1 MFTAQLI
8 CQGACRQVDIVRT
21 FGVSKQSVIRSI
33 NKYRAGGVKAFY
45 TPRATRGATVMTPEV
60 TAQAQQLLGA
70 GWSRREVAEHLGLK
84 LDTLRKAFQQG
95 RLTEP
100 GPLEPG
106 ATAPDKA
113 AALQPPIATDR
124 STRAVEDAAAEMG
137 TACTRPDQR
146 VLAAF
151 GLLDGAPTHFEPCR
165 DVSFGGVLCALPA
178 LAENGLFR
186 HIHDC
191 LVQLRGYYSTLHVIV
206 LLAHM
211 ALCRIKAV
219 EQLQYQPPGELGKL
233 LGLDRVPEVRCLR
246 RKLAALSLDD
256 GPKKWAG
263 LLSRDWLEAAPEL
276 AGTLYVDGHVRL
288 YHGSQTALPKRYVSR
303 QRLCLRG
310 TTDYWVNDALGQPFF
325 AVERPID
332 HGLLEALRSDIV
344 PRLLKDVPGQ
354 PTVEELKADRY
365 RARFVILFD
374 REGYS
379 PEFFKEMWQTHR
391 IACITYHKYP
401 KNDWPAAEF
410 AEIETTLPGGER
422 VWLQLAERGTWIGDK
437 KSGLWVREVRKLTPS
452 GHQVSLISTAYGEL
466 ALQDAAQ
473 LFSRWSQE
481 NFLRYMMQH
490 YAIDLLNEYRTE
502 EIPETKRPV
511 VNPQWRELDRQRRSV
526 KSKLT
531 HHQAR
536 FAALTL
542 HPQSDEAAQSKW
554 EKRKAELVEAIEQ
567 FDHELTGINSQ
578 LKTTPS
584 HLDWDK
590 LPETEKFQ
598 RLAPSRKQLVDTVKL
613 IAYRGETALAAI
625 VREELAR
632 TDDAR
637 SLLRD
642 LFCSE
647 ADLLP
652 DLEQRVLRVQVHPM
666 SNPRANRESHTCWN
680 ISTRPSSPIPA
691 PSCNSCTRSPAKPK
705 PRTRFHNRIP
715 QIRRPDPGGLYAG
728 PRRAG
733 PVESMAGE
741 DEAVHGQPGAE
752 DPAGSLDRALLGA
765 LNRSNLASLS
775 YAKWAEAAG
784 AGLNGAKPVDL
795 GEDRDERVFS
805 NTVVIDDIAVQLKQG
820 MRAPFKALV
829 ARLGALA
836 ETRPDLAA
844 ELYLDLGIAQAAA
857 GDYDAAFTAFD
868 RSRTKTGTGQNQL
881 VAEGPLSRE
890 FHYHLGRILYESR
903 KAIGR
908 N

>member
-1 MFTAQLI
+1 
-8 CQGACRQVDIVRT
+8 
-21 FGVSKQSVIRSI
+21 
-33 NKYRAGGVKAFY
+33 
-45 TPRATRGATVMTPEV
+45 
-60 TAQAQQLLGA
+60 
-70 GWSRREVAEHLGLK
+70 
-84 LDTLRKAFQQG
+84 
-95 RLTEP
+95 
-100 GPLEPG
+100 
-106 ATAPDKA
+106 
-113 AALQPPIATDR
+113 
-124 STRAVEDAAAEMG
+124 MG

-151 GLLDGAPTHFEPCR
+151 GLLEGAPTHFEPCP

-256 GPKKWAG
+256 GPKTWAG

-276 AGTLYVDGHVRL
+276 AGALYVDGHVRL

-325 AVERPID
+325 AVQRPID

-401 KNDWPAAEF
+401 KDDWPAAEF
-410 AEIETTLPGGER
+410 AEIETTLPGGEQ
-422 VWLQLAERGTWIGDK
+422 VALKLAERGSWIGDR
-437 KSGLWVREVRKLTPS
+437 KSGLWVREVRKLATS
-452 GHQVSLISTAYGEL
+452 GHQVSLISTAFGESGL
-466 ALQDAAQ
+466 KDSVR

-481 NFLRYMMQH
+481 NFFRYMMEH
-490 YAIDLLNEYRTE
+490 FAIDLLNEYRTE
-502 EIPETKRPV
+502 AIPETKRPV
-511 VNPQWRELDRQRRSV
+511 VNPKWRELDRQKRSV

-531 HHQAR
+531 HRQAR

-542 HPQSDEAAQSKW
+542 HPESDAAAQAKW
-554 EKRKAELVEAIEQ
+554 ENRKVELVEAIEQ
-567 FDHELTGINSQ
+567 FEKELTDLNSK
-578 LKTTPS
+578 LKETPS
-584 HLDWDK
+584 HLAWDE
-590 LPETEKFQ
+590 LPAAEKFQ
-598 RLAPSRKQLVDTVKL
+598 RLAPSRKQLVDTVKM
-613 IAYRGETALAAI
+613 IAYRAETAMASI
-625 VREELAR
+625 VRESMAR

-642 LFCSE
+642 LFRSD

-652 DLEQRVLRVQVHPM
+652 DLEQQILRVQIHPM
-666 SNPRANRESHTCWN
+666 SNPRSNCAIAHLLKHLNAAEFTY
-680 ISTRPSSPIPA
+680 
-691 PSCNSCTRSPAKPK
+691 
-705 PRTRFHNRIP
+705 
-715 QIRRPDPGGLYAG
+715 PGTNLQLVY
-728 PRRAG
+728 
-733 PVESMAGE
+733 SITGE
-741 DEAVHGQPGAE
+741 AE
-752 DPAGSLDRALLGA
+752 TP
-765 LNRSNLASLS
+765 NLA
-775 YAKWAEAAG
+775 
-784 AGLNGAKPVDL
+784 P
-795 GEDRDERVFS
+795 R
-805 NTVVIDDIAVQLKQG
+805 
-820 MRAPFKALV
+820 
-829 ARLGALA
+829 
-836 ETRPDLAA
+836 
-844 ELYLDLGIAQAAA
+844 
-857 GDYDAAFTAFD
+857 
-868 RSRTKTGTGQNQL
+868 QNPADQE
-881 VAEGPLSRE
+881 V
-890 FHYHLGRILYESR
+890 
-903 KAIGR
+903 
-908 N
+908 